1 MSQNRSLDNRI
12 SKFQVQALRLVFKD
26 TTTTSSDELLKNT
39 SVIHQRNIQKLAIE
53 KNTSVIH
60 QRNIQKLAI
69 EKNTSVIHQRNIQ
82 KLAIEM
88 EKLKH
93 KVAPKLMLELSK
105 ESEHSYIL

>member
-69 EKNTSVIHQRNIQ
+69 E
-82 KLAIEM
+82 M

-93 KVAPKLMLELSK
+93 KVAPKLMVELSK
-105 ESEHSYIL
+105 ESEHSYILWNDQTFRVYNFKTTK